1 MSDEVK
7 PGYKQTE
14 VGVIPEEWE
23 LVCLKDLGTSFKP
36 SIKAGPF
43 GSALTKATYVS
54 EGYKVYGQ
62 EQVIRGDHTYG
73 DYFISKAKFNELM
86 ACSVSPGDILLSL
99 VGTAGKLIVLPD
111 DAVPGVINPRL
122 LRLSFDKSR
131 VCPLF
136 FKSLFETAAVQS
148 YLERYAQ
155 GGTMGVLNAGVLRP
169 VVIALPSLK
178 EQETISETLSDI
190 DTLISS
196 LDQLIVK
203 KRDIQ
208 QATMQQLLTGQRR
221 LPGFGGE
228 WKVKRLGEI
237 ANIKT
242 GSKNNQDKVEDGE
255 YPFYVRSAT
264 VERIN
269 SYSHNCEAVLVPGE
283 GGIGSI
289 FHYINGRFDVHQRVY
304 AITSFSDGV
313 SGKYVHLYMSTHFGA
328 HAMQNSVKA
337 TVDSLR
343 LPTFLMFEVLLPPT
357 KEEQTAIA
365 AILTDMDTELTALE
379 TLRDKARH
387 IKQGMMQELLTGRIR
402 LSA

>member
-1 MSDEVK
+1 MSAEVR
-7 PGYKQTE
+7 PGYKQRE
-14 VGVIPEEWE
+14 LGVIPESWE
-23 LVCLKDLGTSFKP
+23 LVSLKDLGTSFKP

-43 GSALTKATYVS
+43 GSSLTKASYVS

-73 DYFISKAKFNELM
+73 DYFISKAKFNELV
-86 ACSVSPGDILLSL
+86 ACSVSPGDILISL

-111 DAVPGVINPRL
+111 DAALGVINPRL
-122 LRLSFDKSR
+122 LRLSFDKGR

-136 FKSLFETAAVQS
+136 FKSLFETTAVQA

-169 VVIALPSLK
+169 IVIALPSLN
-178 EQETISETLSDI
+178 EQAVISKTLSDI
-190 DTLISS
+190 EALICS
-196 LDQLIVK
+196 LDQMIAK

-208 QATMQQLLTGQRR
+208 QAAMQQLLTGQGR
-221 LPGFGGE
+221 LPGFSGE
-228 WKVKRLGEI
+228 WKNRSLGDI

-269 SYSHNCEAVLVPGE
+269 SFSHDCEAILVPGE
-283 GGIGSI
+283 GNIGSI
-289 FHYINGRFDVHQRVY
+289 FHYIDGRFDVHQRVY
-304 AITSFSDGV
+304 AITQFASDV
-313 SGKYVHLYMSTHFGA
+313 SGKYIHLFMSVHFGA

-343 LPTFLMFEVLLPPT
+343 LPTFQVFKVLLPPT
-357 KEEQTAIA
+357 KEEQIAIA
-365 AILTDMDTELTALE
+365 NILHDIESELAILEAR
-379 TLRDKARH
+379 RDKALQL
-387 IKQGMMQELLTGRIR
+387 KQGMMQELLTGRIR
-402 LSA
+402 LV